1 MYKQISILQAIARTD
16 TPAQAREKNP
26 CALIHC
32 SNGQKALQIAVRE
45 PSKVQHVRAHLMPY
59 FGGNLS
65 EIPSEAMLWYVK
77 SVPCFV
83 SIARPMPANSAR
95 LSEQSMSSQLVV
107 NPCFVDLCALIG
119 WRMCDI
125 SANDARLIANETSRQ
140 YAVML
145 TKRERSACVVNA
157 SVVRLACGS
166 LAVHLRVTC
175 RNLMPCFH
183 HNSAATITKS
193 SFAKLSTIND

>member
-16 TPAQAREKNP
+16 TPAQAREKKP
-26 CALIHC
+26 CAHIHC
-32 SNGQKALQIAVRE
+32 SNGQKTLQIAVRI
-45 PSKVQHVRAHLMPY
+45 PSKVQHVRAHVMPC
-59 FGGNLS
+59 FGANLS
-65 EIPSEAMLWYVK
+65 EIPSEAMLWCVM

-95 LSEQSMSSQLVV
+95 LSERSMCSKLVV
-107 NPCFVDLCALIG
+107 NPCSLDLCALIG
-119 WRMCDI
+119 WHVCGI
-125 SANDARLIANETSRQ
+125 SVNDARLIANEASRQ

-145 TKRERSACVVNA
+145 TKREQRTCVVNA

-175 RNLMPCFH
+175 GMLMQCFH

-193 SFAKLSTIND
+193 SFAKVSTIND

>member
-1 MYKQISILQAIARTD
+1 MYKHISILQAIARTD

-26 CALIHC
+26 CAHIHC
-32 SNGQKALQIAVRE
+32 ANEQKALQMAVRI
-45 PSKVQHVRAHLMPY
+45 PSKVQHVRAHRMPC
-59 FGGNLS
+59 FGANLS
-65 EIPSEAMLWYVK
+65 EIPSEAMLWSVM

-95 LSEQSMSSQLVV
+95 RNEQSMSSQCLV
-107 NPCFVDLCALIG
+107 NPCSLDLCALIVC
-119 WRMCDI
+119 RLSDI
-125 SANDARLIANETSRQ
+125 SVTDARLIANEASRQ

-145 TKRERSACVVNA
+145 TKREQSACVVNA
-157 SVVRLACGS
+157 SVVCMARGS

-175 RNLMPCFH
+175 GNLMQCFH

-193 SFAKLSTIND
+193 SLVKATTIND

>member
-1 MYKQISILQAIARTD
+1 MYKHISILQAAAHAD

-26 CALIHC
+26 CAHIHC
-32 SNGQKALQIAVRE
+32 ANGQKTLQIAVRI
-45 PSKVQHVRAHLMPY
+45 PSKVQHVRAHVMPC
-59 FGGNLS
+59 FGANLS
-65 EIPSEAMLWYVK
+65 EIPSEAMLWSVL

-95 LSEQSMSSQLVV
+95 LSERSMCSQLVV
-107 NPCFVDLCALIG
+107 NPCSLDLCALIG
-119 WRMCDI
+119 CRLSDI
-125 SANDARLIANETSRQ
+125 SATDARLIANEASRQ

-145 TKRERSACVVNA
+145 TKREQRTCVVNA

-175 RNLMPCFH
+175 GMLMQCFCN
-183 HNSAATITKS
+183 NSAATITMY
-193 SFAKLSTIND
+193 N

>member
-1 MYKQISILQAIARTD
+1 MCKHISILQAAAHAD

-26 CALIHC
+26 CAHIHC
-32 SNGQKALQIAVRE
+32 SNGQKALQMAVRK
-45 PSKVQHVRAHLMPY
+45 PSKVQHVRAHRMPC
-59 FGGNLS
+59 FGANLS
-65 EIPSEAMLWYVK
+65 EIPSEAMLW
-77 SVPCFV
+77 SVLSVSCFV

-107 NPCFVDLCALIG
+107 NPCLVDLCALIG
-119 WRMCDI
+119 WHLCEI
-125 SANDARLIANETSRQ
+125 SVTDARTKASEASRR

-157 SVVRLACGS
+157 SIVRLACGS

-175 RNLMPCFH
+175 GNLMPCFH
-183 HNSAATITKS
+183 HNSAATITMY
-193 SFAKLSTIND
+193 N

>member
-26 CALIHC
+26 CAHIHC
-32 SNGQKALQIAVRE
+32 SNGQNALQMAVRN
-45 PSKVQHVRAHLMPY
+45 PSKVQHVRAHRMPY
-59 FGGNLS
+59 FGANFS
-65 EIPSEAMLWYVK
+65 EFPSEAMLWSVL

-107 NPCFVDLCALIG
+107 NPCFIDLCALIG
-119 WRMCDI
+119 WHVCDI
-125 SANDARLIANETSRQ
+125 SVTDARLIANEASRQ

-145 TKRERSACVVNA
+145 TEYERSACEFKA
-157 SVVRLACGS
+157 SVVRLAYGS

-175 RNLMPCFH
+175 GNLMLHFH
-183 HNSAATITKS
+183 HNSAVTLTKS
-193 SFAKLSTIND
+193 SFAELSTNNN